1 MTNRINNLIE
11 ITCEYKINIVIIFS
25 IVIEDYL
32 QLILSAINTKRLQG
46 TFRKKINRSEE
57 NNASTILGLKNS
69 V

>member
-11 ITCEYKINIVIIFS
+11 ITCEYKINLVIIFS

-32 QLILSAINTKRLQG
+32 QLILSAINTKRLQD